1 MVALDQQ
8 EQKDIDARVKRAAA
22 WQQRQQDK
30 LTDQAAAEKAEA
42 EIAAKVRAAECCNLQ
57 QLSGGCPSP
66 QEDNVHAWAASVSSC
81 SLLEPSKGRGW
92 GAAI

>member
-1 MVALDQQ
+1 MHAVSKLPCNAAGRGDHRSGSHPREQSRGPGKSAGDEAPVVALNQQ

-42 EIAAKVRAAECCNLQ
+42 EIAAKVR
-57 QLSGGCPSP
+57 G
-66 QEDNVHAWAASVSSC
+66 DVS
-81 SLLEPSKGRGW
+81 
-92 GAAI
+92 

>member
-1 MVALDQQ
+1 MVALNQQ

-42 EIAAKVRAAECCNLQ
+42 EIAAKVRVELKLENAATCG
-57 QLSGGCPSP
+57 S
-66 QEDNVHAWAASVSSC
+66 
-81 SLLEPSKGRGW
+81 
-92 GAAI
+92 